1 MAMPE
6 MEAVK
11 DAALKYD
18 KPTLARLA
26 QSGQLSPT
34 LAVMAGMM
42 RDRVV
47 QSEMKPPSP
56 PTVAEEV
63 MQPMGQRMGLAAA
76 AQAPQQMPPQMP
88 QQPQPQ
94 GQGLDQVPVPPQ
106 MFERQGMASGGIV
119 AFQAGG
125 GTPPPSFANMY
136 SGLTPDLEA
145 LAEARRAYMG
155 DFPTESEE
163 ERRNRRREEQAL
175 RLMEAGLGIAGG
187 TSESFAANLKGALP
201 AIRGYGTDLA
211 TQRKEDFLRLA
222 AERGEKGK
230 VFEGVLGARGK
241 AAESAAAESRLD
253 KELTARE
260 AIESANRQSRET
272 IEGANRK
279 ARITAANIAAG
290 KPTDLR
296 YYADNVVKAKA
307 GDKKAQTIVEGI
319 DNYLKQSALGRNI
332 VAQQGVDVQ
341 AGRLNVELYDKAVQ
355 YTDSKIGR
363 GGPRYNE
370 YRQLQEKDKE
380 NAKKG
385 NPTTLAEDLEN
396 SIRDRFI
403 KKAQE
408 QRQAQPGA
416 APAGAQGKPLP
427 PPEAVSMLKDNPSAL
442 AKQQFDD
449 AFGPGAAARAL
460 ASK

>member
-6 MEAVK
+6 MDAVK

-42 RDRVV
+42 RDRIV

-63 MQPMGQRMGLAAA
+63 MQPMGQRMGLGAIAPGGQP
-76 AQAPQQMPPQMP
+76 QAPQQMPPQMP

-125 GTPPPSFANMY
+125 ATPPPSFANMY

-253 KELTARE
+253 KELKSRGEISE
-260 AIESANRQSRET
+260 AD
-272 IEGANRK
+272 RK

-290 KPTDLR
+290 KPTDMR
-296 YYADNVVKAKA
+296 FYADNVVKAKT

-363 GGPRYNE
+363 GGPRYSE

-416 APAGAQGKPLP
+416 APATPPKKPEISGVTGAPEGSSIGQFVSGKGW
-427 PPEAVSMLKDNPSAL
+427 EVRDKSGKVIGYAQSE
-442 AKQQFDD
+442 Q
-449 AFGPGAAARAL
+449 
-460 ASK
+460 

>member
-6 MEAVK
+6 MDAVK

-18 KPTLARLA
+18 KKTLGRLA
-26 QSGQLSPT
+26 QLGQISAT

-42 RDRVV
+42 RDRIV
-47 QSEMKPPSP
+47 QSEMKPSTKTVSQDVLPADSMGIEGFSD
-56 PTVAEEV
+56 PT
-63 MQPMGQRMGLAAA
+63 A
-76 AQAPQQMPPQMP
+76 AQ
-88 QQPQPQ
+88 QPVMRRA
-94 GQGLDQVPVPPQ
+94 GGLTNIPVRDN
-106 MFERQGMASGGIV
+106 MYEMAGGGIV

-145 LAEARRAYMG
+145 LAAARKAYMG

-201 AIRGYGTDLA
+201 AIQGYGTDLA
-211 TQRKEDFLRLA
+211 TQRKEDLARLA
-222 AERGEKGK
+222 AERAEKGK

-253 KELTARE
+253 KELKSRGEISE
-260 AIESANRQSRET
+260 AD
-272 IEGANRK
+272 RK

-290 KPTDLR
+290 KPTDMR
-296 YYADNVVKAKA
+296 FYADNVVKAKA

-363 GGPRYNE
+363 GGPRYSE
-370 YRQLQEKDKE
+370 YRELQEKDKE

-408 QRQAQPGA
+408 QKQAQPGA
-416 APAGAQGKPLP
+416 APATPPKKPEISGVTGAPEGSSIGQFVSGKGW
-427 PPEAVSMLKDNPSAL
+427 EVRDKSGKVIGYAQSE
-442 AKQQFDD
+442 Q
-449 AFGPGAAARAL
+449 
-460 ASK
+460 

>member
-63 MQPMGQRMGLAAA
+63 MQPMGQRMGLGAIAPGGQP
-76 AQAPQQMPPQMP
+76 QAPQQMPPQMP

-94 GQGLDQVPVPPQ
+94 GQGLDQVPVPQQ

-145 LAEARRAYMG
+145 LAAARKAYMG

-272 IEGANRK
+272 IEGANRQSRETIASLPK
-279 ARITAANIAAG
+279 EKEQAAQTIFDEAAAAGMPISMEQAFTRATAALNPAPDRYNALSNRLTAANKEISA
-290 KPTDLR
+290 LR
-296 YYADNVVKAKA
+296 YINEITIQREKDSKK
-307 GDKKAQTIVEGI
+307 KKAMQDDFETKRQAILR
-319 DNYLKQSALGRNI
+319 NYAISEADLIELNT
-332 VAQQGVDVQ
+332 
-341 AGRLNVELYDKAVQ
+341 AGRSSA
-355 YTDSKIGR
+355 TGAS
-363 GGPRYNE
+363 
-370 YRQLQEKDKE
+370 
-380 NAKKG
+380 A
-385 NPTTLAEDLEN
+385 
-396 SIRDRFI
+396 
-403 KKAQE
+403 AQG
-408 QRQAQPGA
+408 QPPAQPKATSNQIPVTTPNGQTFYFPTQEA
-416 APAGAQGKPLP
+416 ANKFKSQIAGGK
-427 PPEAVSMLKDNPSAL
+427 
-442 AKQQFDD
+442 
-449 AFGPGAAARAL
+449 
-460 ASK
+460 

>member
-63 MQPMGQRMGLAAA
+63 MQPMGQRMGLGAIAPGGQP
-76 AQAPQQMPPQMP
+76 QAPQQMPPQMP

-145 LAEARRAYMG
+145 LAAARKAYMG

-230 VFEGVLGARGK
+230 VFEGVLGAGGK
-241 AAESAAAESRLD
+241 AAESAAAESRRD
-253 KELTARE
+253 KELTSRQTVAAEDRKARE
-260 AIESANRQSRET
+260 AIESANRKSRET
-272 IEGANRK
+272 IASLPKEKEQAAKTIFDEAAAAGMPITMEQAFTR
-279 ARITAANIAAG
+279 ATAALNPVADRYNALSNRLVAANKEIAALQSINEYALLG
-290 KPTDLR
+290 EKDPKKIEKLKTDFEEKRKNILR
-296 YYADNVVKAKA
+296 YHTGTLICCPLLLCFCSCPKLRFSSELKHISNAS
-307 GDKKAQTIVEGI
+307 QTHLV
-319 DNYLKQSALGRNI
+319 N
-332 VAQQGVDVQ
+332 
-341 AGRLNVELYDKAVQ
+341 
-355 YTDSKIGR
+355 T
-363 GGPRYNE
+363 
-370 YRQLQEKDKE
+370 
-380 NAKKG
+380 
-385 NPTTLAEDLEN
+385 N
-396 SIRDRFI
+396 SGTMCGTASIPSRHIR
-403 KKAQE
+403 
-408 QRQAQPGA
+408 
-416 APAGAQGKPLP
+416 
-427 PPEAVSMLKDNPSAL
+427 
-442 AKQQFDD
+442 
-449 AFGPGAAARAL
+449 
-460 ASK
+460 

>member
-34 LAVMAGMM
+34 IAVMAGMM
-42 RDRVV
+42 RDRIV

-63 MQPMGQRMGLAAA
+63 MQPMGQRMGLGAIAPGGQP
-76 AQAPQQMPPQMP
+76 QAPQQMPPQMP

-94 GQGLDQVPVPPQ
+94 GQGLDQVPVPQ
-106 MFERQGMASGGIV
+106 EMFERQGMANGGIV

-125 GTPPPSFANMY
+125 PPPSFANMY

-145 LAEARRAYMG
+145 LAAARKAYMG

-187 TSESFAANLKGALP
+187 TSPYFAANLKGALP
-201 AIRGYGTDLA
+201 AIQGYGTDLA
-211 TQRKEDFLRLA
+211 TQRKEDLARLA

-241 AAESAAAESRLD
+241 AAEAAAAESRLD
-253 KELTARE
+253 KELKSRGEISE
-260 AIESANRQSRET
+260 AD
-272 IEGANRK
+272 RK